1 MRFRPTTNIFIFTS
15 QFRPFARCFVRVF
28 SSFPGAREPQRKREM
43 HAFRCCRRQWP
54 RTRVLVSSFPYPH
67 PLAYQLA
74 SPECSV
80 RDIKSN
86 FPPLPLFHEKL
97 QTFFFLRAKNEETSS
112 PLLPNWPKPWWYSN
126 SSRLVP
132 PPQFLTD
139 SETIPF
145 DRLESES
152 AYRMERT
159 IPFSFNSSNKANS
172 KHFYI
177 RINFPRHGRN
187 FSRSSKLCNFLLT
200 FTKSRTNNRIIRSL
214 DRAAKEEKRGGEN
227 FRIQNSVNV
236 TWLLEDLS
244 RGSGRELWRGVE
256 TRERAGRSR
265 PIKWAAGRYLSWPAM
280 RLPRT
285 SL

>member
-1 MRFRPTTNIFIFTS
+1 
-15 QFRPFARCFVRVF
+15 
-28 SSFPGAREPQRKREM
+28 
-43 HAFRCCRRQWP
+43 
-54 RTRVLVSSFPYPH
+54 
-67 PLAYQLA
+67 
-74 SPECSV
+74 
-80 RDIKSN
+80 
-86 FPPLPLFHEKL
+86 
-97 QTFFFLRAKNEETSS
+97 
-112 PLLPNWPKPWWYSN
+112 
-126 SSRLVP
+126 
-132 PPQFLTD
+132 
-139 SETIPF
+139 
-145 DRLESES
+145 
-152 AYRMERT
+152 MERT

-236 TWLLEDLS
+236 TWLSEDLS